1 MVLDF
6 LKLNDLQNKT
16 MVLFY
21 NNDKWPYQYYG
32 CLLFLSLLISN
43 SIYFLTIHIGYI
55 ISIIIAYDKQKQ
67 YNDRACCAVFVLP
80 LSYRHAI
87 QRVLFRIYYT
97 IYGRIYIIEL
107 TKRNFRCSLHCI
119 SFHVLFWKNC
129 WCKISFP
136 LVFGI
141 YHFCPDIRHSNSKT
155 QAITSMWIIIFS
167 NHHEHYTRFAI

>member
-1 MVLDF
+1 MINSK
-6 LKLNDLQNKT
+6 KLLYFYTTTTNDLINT
-16 MVLFY
+16 TDAFLFF
-21 NNDKWPYQYYG
+21 
-32 CLLFLSLLISN
+32 FLHILN
-43 SIYFLTIHIGYI
+43 SIYFLTIHIEYI
-55 ISIIIAYDKQKQ
+55 ISIIIADDKQKQ
-67 YNDRACCAVFVLP
+67 YNDRACFAVFFCLYCIDMQFSACYSGKAT
-80 LSYRHAI
+80 LYMAA
-87 QRVLFRIYYT
+87 
-97 IYGRIYIIEL
+97 YIIEL

-155 QAITSMWIIIFS
+155 QAITSRWINIFS